1 MIGFVQIVDA
11 FPYSDVTL
19 SLCLF
24 LDTLSWPDFIL

>member
-11 FPYSDVTL
+11 FPYSDVTTQTL

-24 LDTLSWPDFIL
+24 LDTLS